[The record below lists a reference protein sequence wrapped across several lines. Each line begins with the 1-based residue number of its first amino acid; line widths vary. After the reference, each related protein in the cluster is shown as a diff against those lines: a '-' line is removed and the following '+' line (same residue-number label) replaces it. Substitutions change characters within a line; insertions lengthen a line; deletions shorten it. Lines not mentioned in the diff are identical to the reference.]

1 MLIFLDNETV
11 PSPVLLGHGQFSL
24 ILQLNSS
31 TNFLLKKFILVLK
44 CIILIEYIRSMSK
57 EMKSSKK

>member
-1 MLIFLDNETV
+1 MLIFLDDETV
-11 PSPVLLGHGQFSL
+11 PSPVLLGHGQFLL
-24 ILQLNSS
+24 ILHLNSS

>member
-1 MLIFLDNETV
+1 MLIFLDDETV
-11 PSPVLLGHGQFSL
+11 PSPVLLGHGQFSS